1 MGGGGAPSPIV
12 YGQGPISITP
22 FADFYARRADM
33 LHPLYP
39 RPIQPVS
46 PKGSGTMPVSTMP
59 VRHTGV
65 MTTQEIIGARP
76 VRPPKRPEEMVSVLP
91 VRWRWD

>member
-33 LHPLYP
+33 SHPLYP
-39 RPIQPVS
+39 RPLPPVS
-46 PKGSGTMPVSTMP
+46 PKGSGTMPVRDVWGRFDVMP
-59 VRHTGV
+59 VRPR
-65 MTTQEIIGARP
+65 RP
-76 VRPPKRPEEMVSVLP
+76 KEMVSVLP
-91 VRWRWD
+91 VGTGVEPEVYLRGGIER